1 MIVET
6 CPKCKARF
14 DAGEARGGYA
24 TLTVFRGG
32 ALDTKLRC
40 PECSHVFQ
48 PSAGRQLALKMV
60 IGFTVV
66 VAILIVLYLVALQN
80 DVAR

>member
-1 MIVET
+1 MSET
-6 CPKCKARF
+6 CPKCGAKF

-24 TLTVFRGG
+24 TMTVFRGG

-48 PSAGRQLALKMV
+48 PSAAGHVANLTHLQEPTVSAATRV
-60 IGFTVV
+60 IDR
-66 VAILIVLYLVALQN
+66 AAWHL
-80 DVAR
+80 R

>member
-1 MIVET
+1 VET
-6 CPKCKARF
+6 CPKCGAKF
-14 DAGEARGGYA
+14 PAGEARGGYA

-48 PSAGRQLALKMV
+48 PRAGRQLALKV
-60 IGFTVV
+60 LVGLTVV
-66 VAILIVLYLVALQN
+66 LAVAIVLYLLALGAQ
-80 DVAR
+80 RSP